1 MISVRSRPGRFP
13 GSGRARGRTAPLV
26 LLLALWAYGPLGSA
40 LGAPVG
46 AAGSTATQPPARN
59 RAPQSSLGEI
69 TIQGL
74 RQRHALGAAV
84 DHFVFSTLV
93 SLGHDPY
100 ARWDSAVCPLVAGL
114 TREQGD
120 FILARIT
127 QAALAAHVPL
137 AGSRCRANLFVV
149 VTDRPRRLLSKWWAR
164 DQVMYDTRNGIAP
177 VRAFIASTRPVHAW
191 YNTALGCSS
200 QPLDTAAP
208 ANALAAA
215 GMLIEGGSGVVC
227 AHGVDTLLKTATVRG
242 FSSVIVVVDAKQMR
256 GVTLGQL
263 AAYVTL
269 TGLAEVNLSA
279 RDGAIPT
286 ILQLFR
292 GGIHPPLDLT
302 AWDRALLYGLYNTHQ
317 ASMLQATEINGA
329 VLKAI
334 ER

>member
-1 MISVRSRPGRFP
+1 MGGWTVL
-13 GSGRARGRTAPLV
+13 LV
-26 LLLALWAYGPLGSA
+26 LLLALWAYAPL
-40 LGAPVG
+40 G
-46 AAGSTATQPPARN
+46 AAGAAVPPLPAPS
-59 RAPQSSLGEI
+59 RAPHSSLGEV

-120 FILARIT
+120 FILERIT
-127 QAALAAHVPL
+127 QAALSAHVPL
-137 AGSRCRANLFVV
+137 AGAHCRANLFVV
-149 VTDRPRRLLSKWWAR
+149 VTDRPHLLLKKWWAR
-164 DQVMYDTRNGIAP
+164 DRDMYDTRNGIAP
-177 VRAFIASTRPVHAW
+177 VRAFIASTRPVHVW
-191 YNTALGCSS
+191 YNTALGCFG
-200 QPLDTAAP
+200 QPLDTAGQVG
-208 ANALAAA
+208 ALAAA
-215 GMLIEGGSGVVC
+215 GILIEGGSGAVC

-242 FSSVIVVVDAKQMR
+242 FSSVIVVVDTKQMR

-263 AAYVTL
+263 AAYVAL
-269 TGLAEVNLSA
+269 TGLAEVNLSVD
-279 RDGAIPT
+279 DGAIPT
-286 ILQLFR
+286 ILQLFQAAA
-292 GGIHPPLDLT
+292 HPPLDLT
-302 AWDRALLYGLYNTHQ
+302 AWDRALLYGLYNTRQ

>member
-1 MISVRSRPGRFP
+1 MINERSRPRRFP
-13 GSGRARGRTAPLV
+13 GSGWAAGGTACLL
-26 LLLALWAYGPLGSA
+26 LLLALWAYAPLAAA
-40 LGAPVG
+40 LG
-46 AAGSTATQPPARN
+46 AAGSAAAQPSARS
-59 RAPQSSLGEI
+59 RAPQSSLGTI

-120 FILARIT
+120 FILERIS
-127 QAALAAHVPL
+127 QVALTAHVPL
-137 AGSRCRANLFVV
+137 AGAHCRANLFVV
-149 VTDRPRRLLSKWWAR
+149 VTDRPRLLLRKWWAR

-177 VRAFIASTRPVHAW
+177 VRAFMASTRPVHVW
-191 YNTALGCSS
+191 YNTALGCSR

-208 ANALAAA
+208 ANVLAAA

-242 FSSVIVVVDAKQMR
+242 FSSVIVVVDTKQMR

-263 AAYVTL
+263 AAYVAL

-279 RDGAIPT
+279 DDGAIPT

>member
-1 MISVRSRPGRFP
+1 MINDRSRSRRFP
-13 GSGRARGRTAPLV
+13 GTGRMGAWTVPLV
-26 LLLALWAYGPLGSA
+26 LLLALWAYAPL
-40 LGAPVG
+40 G
-46 AAGSTATQPPARN
+46 AAGSVVPPSP
-59 RAPQSSLGEI
+59 APTPAPRSSLGEI

-114 TREQGD
+114 NREQGD
-120 FILARIT
+120 FILERIS
-127 QAALAAHVPL
+127 QAALSAHVPL
-137 AGSRCRANLFVV
+137 AGSHCRANLFVV
-149 VTDRPRRLLSKWWAR
+149 VTDRPHLLLKKWWAR
-164 DQVMYDTRNGIAP
+164 DRVMYDTRNGIAP
-177 VRAFIASTRPVHAW
+177 VRAFISSTRPVHVW

-200 QPLDTAAP
+200 QPLDTADQVG
-208 ANALAAA
+208 ALAAA
-215 GMLIEGGSGVVC
+215 GILIEGGSGVVC

-242 FSSVIVVVDAKQMR
+242 FSSVIVVVDTKQMR

-263 AAYVTL
+263 AAYVAL
-269 TGLAEVNLSA
+269 TGLAEVDLSA
-279 RDGAIPT
+279 HDGAIPT
-286 ILQLFR
+286 ILQLFQA
-292 GGIHPPLDLT
+292 GAHPPLDLT
-302 AWDRALLYGLYNTHQ
+302 AWDRALLYGLYNTRQ